1 MVIAELFHWLQRLM
15 LNSKNKGLFLNEFLM
30 IKHVYQL
37 TASGNENQSE
47 KLMATPKMPVKF
59 RNKKT
64 SIILYN
70 LTHLMTTMQITLFF
84 QIRFVLNFDVTGW
97 QSGKSGLKNDCLRY
111 MYFCSPCKNFLTYR
125 DFRVNVLF
133 NGPVSKN

>member
-84 QIRFVLNFDVTGW
+84 QIRFVLNFDVTG
-97 QSGKSGLKNDCLRY
+97 
-111 MYFCSPCKNFLTYR
+111 
-125 DFRVNVLF
+125 
-133 NGPVSKN
+133 